1 MKKLFILLMAVGLT
15 ANTYA
20 QSNSNFIMSYSMA
33 LPTGDLSD
41 YIGQTS
47 FRGISFEYNM
57 RLKSNLE
64 LGLESGWNVFYEKV
78 GEKVYT
84 EETASVSGV
93 QYRYTNAVPI
103 IAGGKYHFTN
113 DSKIKPYVGVGLG
126 TLYADRDTDLGL
138 YRISTNEWQFCVR
151 PEVGL
156 RYELKGAGQGKG
168 LQIGAKYYAAS
179 GGDDLE
185 GQSFVSLNIGFV
197 F

>member
-1 MKKLFILLMAVGLT
+1 MAVGLT

-20 QSNSNFIMSYSMA
+20 QSNSNFIASYSIAM
-33 LPTGDLSD
+33 PTGDLSD

-64 LGLESGWNVFYEKV
+64 LGLETGWNVFYEKV
-78 GEKVYT
+78 SEKVYT

-103 IAGGKYHFTN
+103 IAGAKYHFKN
-113 DSKIKPYVGVGLG
+113 DSKIKPYGGLGLG
-126 TLYADRDTDLGL
+126 TVYVDRDTDLGM
-138 YRISTNEWQFCVR
+138 YRISNDQWQFSVR
-151 PEVGL
+151 PELGI
-156 RYELKGAGQGKG
+156 RYEYGGGGKG
-168 LQIGAKYYAAS
+168 LQIGAKYYANS
-179 GGDDLE
+179 GNDDLD
-185 GQSFVSLNIGFV
+185 GQPFVSLNIGFV